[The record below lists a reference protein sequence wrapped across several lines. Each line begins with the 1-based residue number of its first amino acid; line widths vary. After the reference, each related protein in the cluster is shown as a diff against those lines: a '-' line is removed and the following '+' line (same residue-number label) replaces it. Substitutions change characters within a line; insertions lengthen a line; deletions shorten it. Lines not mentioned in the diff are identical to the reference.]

1 MERIVCVRCGLANRI
16 KTSSPSKEKGD
27 VEMAWCPEMARW
39 LSKVGT
45 GRLEKEKTGRAKG
58 EVMGCIGLGQ

>member
-1 MERIVCVRCGLANRI
+1 MRQMWPRKPDKNI
-16 KTSSPSKEKGD
+16 KSLEGKGD
-27 VEMAWCPEMARW
+27 VEMTWCPEMARW

-45 GRLEKEKTGRAKG
+45 GRLEKEKTGRSKG